1 MSYNKEYNSDEIIKR
16 ICESAQ
22 KYKRNLLN
30 KNIMFITKNKKI
42 KKIEFIQTV
51 FLKSNFLH
59 LTGIK
64 YYKSSNKFFEDCLE
78 NKVSS
83 DKLLIKNKVFTQLK
97 LEILENAMSVN
108 KSAKRMGS
116 YNNSKVNIKIEK
128 VIGNTH
134 YCLGFSNLNSNNK
147 RLKYY
152 YPKTLIQDNLKNNII
167 EDNKI
172 VAIFPK
178 NKNQKLYNE
187 VTYFSKDIN
196 LQELFENKVLRGI
209 IDFKNI
215 YSENLSY
222 NQKIINFL
230 K

>member
-30 KNIMFITKNKKI
+30 KNIMFLTENKKI

-64 YYKSSNKFFEDCLE
+64 YYKSSNKFFEDCL
-78 NKVSS
+78 
-83 DKLLIKNKVFTQLK
+83 
-97 LEILENAMSVN
+97 
-108 KSAKRMGS
+108 
-116 YNNSKVNIKIEK
+116 
-128 VIGNTH
+128 
-134 YCLGFSNLNSNNK
+134 GFSNLNLNSNNK

-172 VAIFPK
+172 VAIFSK

-187 VTYFSKDIN
+187 ITYFTKNIN
-196 LQELFENKVLRGI
+196 LQELFENKTLRDI

-222 NQKIINFL
+222 NQKIIDFL
-230 K
+230 KCLE